1 MDFAIYFWGPLKTSD
16 FKVKF
21 SVRNIHLVV
30 FEMIARALG
39 KTFLPQGAAHIH
51 LANGKRTR
59 WFVRKFVPANT
70 KKPPQICEIIF

>member
-39 KTFLPQGAAHIH
+39 KTFLPQGAACAHTFGQWKAH
-51 LANGKRTR
+51 S
-59 WFVRKFVPANT
+59 VVCS
-70 KKPPQICEIIF
+70 QICSS